1 MWLDQNFFSHEK
13 ENTEDLLL
21 PSSMKWG
28 FKEAVLSDAIIRFDL
43 KKKQTNNN
51 NQKNKQTKKTQL
63 FSLN

>member
-28 FKEAVLSDAIIRFDL
+28 FKEAVLSDTIIRFDL
-43 KKKQTNNN
+43 KKTNEQQQPKKQTNK
-51 NQKNKQTKKTQL
+51 KNTTL
-63 FSLN
+63 FS

>member
-43 KKKQTNNN
+43 KKTNE
-51 NQKNKQTKKTQL
+51 QQQPKNKQTKKTQL